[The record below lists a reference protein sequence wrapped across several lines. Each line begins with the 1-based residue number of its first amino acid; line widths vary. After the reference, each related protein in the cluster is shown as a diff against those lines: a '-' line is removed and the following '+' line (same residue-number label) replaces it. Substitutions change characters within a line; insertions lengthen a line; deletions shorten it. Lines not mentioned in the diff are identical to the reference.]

1 MTNKKCKEQQCQFT
15 YILME
20 DNDGNIIEGYR
31 FYMSDP
37 SYTVDIPIDIFN
49 FIKNLDNKKEEKE
62 DLADRYVDPYDEI
75 LRKMPIGG
83 SLFEA
88 EWKSRIEKER
98 KNNDKREM

>member
-1 MTNKKCKEQQCQFT
+1 MENNIEFK
-15 YILME
+15 YILMK

-31 FYMSDP
+31 FRMQDP
-37 SYTVDIPIDIFN
+37 DYLVDIPMHIFN
-49 FIKNLDNKKEEKE
+49 FIKNIDNKKQEKE
-62 DLADRYVDPYDEI
+62 NLADRYVDPYDEI

-98 KNNDKREM
+98 KKNDK